1 MRNIRYD
8 SDIGLKLP
16 RDIQI
21 RRLLRVMEEELTPRQ
36 KQVLALYF
44 FEEKRP
50 AEIARELGI
59 QRSTALR
66 TLRRAENRV
75 RRFLKY

>member
-1 MRNIRYD
+1 
-8 SDIGLKLP
+8 
-16 RDIQI
+16 
-21 RRLLRVMEEELTPRQ
+21 MEEELTPRQ